1 MKKTILLV
9 LVLFTT
15 ICASAICV
23 SAAGSVSK
31 TDISKAYIYIEG
43 YHTYTGS
50 AITPE
55 IKVILMDRPNAL
67 NPANYSVTY
76 TNNVNAGTATVTVTG
91 KGDYYGT
98 CSKDFT
104 IETAYIS
111 KATISAANLYYS
123 GKAEKPVVTA
133 VFNGKTLVEGKDYTV
148 DTPNDYG
155 AGKTSVGVTGMGN
168 FSSYTSVSYEI
179 MKKPLS
185 MCTIMVS
192 DQEYTGYQIKPTVQ
206 VYNGTTALLSSEY
219 NVTYSNNI
227 LIGYATVTVTAT
239 DSYSANYT
247 GTTSKQFAIRDNISN
262 ANFEFGTV
270 IYDGTPKIPTM
281 YVKRLGKLLV
291 NNTDYTYTVTNNIN
305 AGYGTIVF
313 TGKGLYKSTVTK
325 QFRIIPKDISSF
337 AEIALI
343 DSDAEY
349 TYTGSAHKPLVK
361 VYYRNADEIKEMV
374 ENEEYRISY
383 LNNVKPGN
391 AKVVAYGKGNYKGSI
406 EVRFDIRPE
415 TPKITSLEKGKSGK
429 VKIKIKKGP
438 STCKYKIYR
447 NGKLIKT
454 TNKGAKSYLDK
465 ASKTNGKKYVYT
477 IKAVAGTSPVLT
489 SDESLPKVTYY
500 YKAPKIRA
508 YSSGNRCLSASW
520 SKNKKVSGYQ
530 LQYSTK
536 SSFSSR
542 VTYNISGRKNTNR
555 LFNGLRAGV
564 RYYYRVR
571 TYTEKIVD
579 VPVKIS
585 YDKDGKQIIE
595 TEKKKIKY
603 YSDWSN
609 VSSAVP
615 ITSSSH
621 HAAF

>member
-219 NVTYSNNI
+219 NVTY
-227 LIGYATVTVTAT
+227 
-239 DSYSANYT
+239 
-247 GTTSKQFAIRDNISN
+247 
-262 ANFEFGTV
+262 
-270 IYDGTPKIPTM
+270 
-281 YVKRLGKLLV
+281 
-291 NNTDYTYTVTNNIN
+291 
-305 AGYGTIVF
+305 
-313 TGKGLYKSTVTK
+313 LY
-325 QFRIIPKDISSF
+325 I
-337 AEIALI
+337 
-343 DSDAEY
+343 
-349 TYTGSAHKPLVK
+349 
-361 VYYRNADEIKEMV
+361 
-374 ENEEYRISY
+374 
-383 LNNVKPGN
+383 
-391 AKVVAYGKGNYKGSI
+391 
-406 EVRFDIRPE
+406 
-415 TPKITSLEKGKSGK
+415 
-429 VKIKIKKGP
+429 
-438 STCKYKIYR
+438 
-447 NGKLIKT
+447 
-454 TNKGAKSYLDK
+454 
-465 ASKTNGKKYVYT
+465 
-477 IKAVAGTSPVLT
+477 
-489 SDESLPKVTYY
+489 
-500 YKAPKIRA
+500 
-508 YSSGNRCLSASW
+508 
-520 SKNKKVSGYQ
+520 
-530 LQYSTK
+530 
-536 SSFSSR
+536 
-542 VTYNISGRKNTNR
+542 
-555 LFNGLRAGV
+555 
-564 RYYYRVR
+564 
-571 TYTEKIVD
+571 
-579 VPVKIS
+579 
-585 YDKDGKQIIE
+585 
-595 TEKKKIKY
+595 
-603 YSDWSN
+603 
-609 VSSAVP
+609 
-615 ITSSSH
+615 
-621 HAAF
+621 